1 MANASSGH
9 KLGQLIGDWF
19 EEHFVFPLLQKV
31 GNELNLFVDTRFVAR
46 SSRNSK
52 IIWTDID
59 FNDVDYDAV
68 LEING
73 TSTRQGIPVAFLECF
88 WRRGSRHSKDKARD
102 DSGKLM
108 PMRETYPT
116 ARFLGI
122 IAAGDFTVPA
132 RELIKSRDID
142 LFYVVKPK
150 IIEAFANCGLIMD
163 YDDRLEESE
172 KSNIVDQFVRDFSDS
187 KKIEVKIELLKIIG
201 KPTIDGYV
209 DRVKS
214 ALSALPQEIRIIL
227 RKSSEPII
235 FESVEET
242 SKFIEDPEFDIE
254 VTEESFIYE
263 VTYSDGAEFVKEVD
277 SLSELRDLHREIEIL
292 EAHMSSLDSNR

>member
-19 EEHFVFPLLQKV
+19 EEFFVFPLLQKV
-31 GNELNLFVDTRFVAR
+31 GEELNLFVDTRFVAR
-46 SSRNSK
+46 SSRNNK
-52 IIWTDID
+52 IIWIDID
-59 FNDVDYDAV
+59 RNEVDYDAV
-68 LEING
+68 LEIG
-73 TSTRQGIPVAFLECF
+73 GSPTSQGVPVAFLECF

-108 PMRETYPT
+108 PMRDTYPT

-150 IIEAFANCGLIMD
+150 IIEAFSNCGLIMD
-163 YDDRLEESE
+163 YDDKLDENE
-172 KSNIVDQFVRDFSDS
+172 KSRIVNNFVDNFTKS
-187 KKIEVKIELLKIIG
+187 KKIEVKEELLKIIG

-209 DRVKS
+209 NRVKS

-227 RKSSEPII
+227 RKSSEPIV
-235 FESVEET
+235 FESVKET
-242 SKFIEDPEFDIE
+242 SKFIKDPEFNIE
-254 VTEESFIYE
+254 VTEQSFIYE
-263 VTYSDGAEFVKEVD
+263 VTYSDGAEFAKE
-277 SLSELRDLHREIEIL
+277 LNTLEELRELHEEIEML
-292 EAHMSSLDSNR
+292 EKHMISLNL

>member
-9 KLGQLIGDWF
+9 KLGQVIGDWF
-19 EEHFVFPLLQKV
+19 EECFVFPLLQKV
-31 GNELNLFVDTRFVAR
+31 GEELDLFVDTRFVTR
-46 SSRNSK
+46 SSRNNK
-52 IIWTDID
+52 IIWID
-59 FNDVDYDAV
+59 LDDNKVDYDAV
-68 LEING
+68 LEIG
-73 TSTRQGIPVAFLECF
+73 GSPTKQGVPVAFLECF

-142 LFYVVKPK
+142 LFYVVKSK
-150 IIEAFANCGLIMD
+150 IIEAFSNCGLTMD
-163 YDDRLEESE
+163 YDDKLNEDE
-172 KSNIVDQFVRDFSDS
+172 KSLIVNKFVEDFTKS
-187 KKIEVKIELLKIIG
+187 KKIEVKKELLKIIG
-201 KPTIDGYV
+201 TTTMDGYV
-209 DRVKS
+209 NRIKS

-227 RKSSEPII
+227 RKSSEPIV

-242 SKFIEDPEFDIE
+242 SNFIKDPNFNIE
-254 VTEESFIYE
+254 VTEQSFVYE
-263 VTYSDGAEFVKEVD
+263 VTYSDGTEFAKELD
-277 SLSELRDLHREIEIL
+277 TLEQLKELHEEIEML
-292 EAHMSSLDSNR
+292 ENHMISLNLKS